1 LWVGRGI
8 FGMVKLKSELTWSFS
23 RDRLFNDC
31 QRAYYYN
38 YYASWGGWSKDA
50 DEFSRK
56 AYILK
61 NMRSVDAWIG
71 DIIHQIIKWVIQNK
85 IIKKDIAFEES
96 KQKAKQLLTKTWEQS
111 RSRLWEDNPK
121 YNLNLLEH
129 YYKRDLDRELLRIKL
144 EKVTKSI
151 NNFYH
156 SSLFE
161 ELSSLTKENFLSV
174 EDLDSF
180 DFEGTK
186 VFAIPDFALKSNK
199 YFLYDWKTGKPS
211 DKDMLQLSCY
221 VLYAIGKWNIFEED
235 VCVVPVYLNQ
245 EEVSFEQVKALSVTE
260 VKAYM
265 RDSISKM
272 KEVLTNSSNNI
283 ADIQKCFKS
292 KAVWK
297 CKSCK
302 FQEICK

>member
-1 LWVGRGI
+1 MG
-8 FGMVKLKSELTWSFS
+8 KLKSELTWSFS
-23 RDRLFNDC
+23 RDRLFNEC
-31 QRAYYYN
+31 RRAYYYN

-50 DEFSRK
+50 DDFSRK

-61 NMRSVDAWIG
+61 NMRSIDIWIG

-85 IIKKDIAFEES
+85 VVKKNITFEES

-129 YYKRDLDRELLRIKL
+129 YYKRDLDRELLRSKL

-156 SSLFE
+156 SKLFE
-161 ELSSLTKENFLSV
+161 ELSFLSKESFLSV

-186 VFAIPDFALKSNK
+186 VFAIPDFAIKSEG
-199 YFLYDWKTGKPS
+199 YYLYDWKTGKPS
-211 DKDMLQLSCY
+211 DKDVLQLSFY
-221 VLYAIGKWNIFEED
+221 VLYAVEKWGVLEKSIH
-235 VCVVPVYLNQ
+235 VVPVYLNQ
-245 EEVSFEQVKALSVTE
+245 EHVSFKPVEALAVADVKI
-260 VKAYM
+260 YM
-265 RDSISKM
+265 RESIAKM
-272 KEVLTNSSNNI
+272 KNILADSSNNVI
-283 ADIQKCFKS
+283 DVQKCSKS
-292 KAVWK
+292 KDAWK
-297 CKSCK
+297 CRNCK
-302 FQEICK
+302 FQEICT